1 MDNAS
6 KALVMAG
13 GVMIAIAVISVAI
26 YFYSTASGYASQS
39 QQALS
44 VSQIQSFNRFYT
56 AYNSLNG
63 EIRVVDAL
71 NLLNRAVEDEVAD
84 SYSGSNIKKVGDGKQ
99 TYHYE
104 PKDAVS
110 YLGKAYLKLSFDYE
124 GKVSG
129 VTISDN
135 PF

>member
-6 KALVMAG
+6 RALVMAG

-44 VSQIQSFNRFYT
+44 ASQIQSFNRFYT

-71 NLLNRAVEDEVAD
+71 NILNRAVEDEVTE
-84 SYSGSNIKKVGDGKQ
+84 SYSGSYIKRVDSKQ
-99 TYHYE
+99 THHYE
-104 PKDAVS
+104 PNNEVS
-110 YLGKAYLKLSFDYE
+110 YLSKAYFKLTYDVE
-124 GKVSG
+124 GKVSA
-129 VTISDN
+129 VAISDS